1 MPKAK
6 GLDAESQQFILEYLK
21 TTRFHERNKVIFLLS
36 VRAGLRA
43 GEIAQ
48 ITWRNVL
55 AANKAGISQLI
66 RIPNHITKNKSC
78 GRDIFMSD
86 DLRLAL
92 KEHLDSIYTPKL
104 EDRVVLNQSDQPFC
118 PIAIAKLFWF
128 FKKRTEIE
136 GFSSHSGRRTF
147 ITNAARKIN
156 LCGGSI
162 YDVSRLAGHKNIAAT
177 QVYIEANLSAQ
188 QQVVNMI

>member
-1 MPKAK
+1 MAKAK
-6 GLDAESQQFILEYLK
+6 GLDPQSQEFILEYLK
-21 TTRFHERNKVIFLLS
+21 TTRYPERNKVIFLLS

-48 ITWRNVL
+48 ICWRHVL
-55 AANKAGISQLI
+55 DAKKTGIADVV
-66 RIPNHITKNKSC
+66 RIPNEITKNKNC
-78 GRDIFMSD
+78 GRDVFVSR
-86 DLRLAL
+86 DLHEAL
-92 KEHLDSIYTPKL
+92 QAHLQTLYTPNL
-104 EDRVVLNQSDQPFC
+104 DDRVVTNQSDQPFC

-128 FKKRTEIE
+128 FKKKTNIH

-162 YDVSRLAGHKNIAAT
+162 YDVSKLAGHKNIFAT
-177 QVYIEANLSAQ
+177 QLYIEANIDAQ
-188 QQVVNMI
+188 KAVVNMI